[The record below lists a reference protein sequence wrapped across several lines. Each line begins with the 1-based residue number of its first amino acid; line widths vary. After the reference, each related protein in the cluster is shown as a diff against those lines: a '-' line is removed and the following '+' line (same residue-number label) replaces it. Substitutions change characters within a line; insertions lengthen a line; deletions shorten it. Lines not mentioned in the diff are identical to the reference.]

1 MPFFS
6 LLYFI
11 KILIHDAVDLKLDYQ
26 LVLQQRYIYTQSV
39 ENRNS
44 RSTITRKARNTLLL
58 EAGEE
63 VARVVVNTDSVAFQR
78 LSPRQ
83 ERKRMFLLPLGLCYH
98 CRVSELSLLVSWL
111 LNWGFSLLIFYSVL
125 EIFKKKLN
133 ICYFT
138 TSGLRSTV
146 LNNLLSSF
154 GGAEL
159 QSVPVP

>member
-83 ERKRMFLLPLGLCYH
+83 EKKGCFFFLLGSAIIAGSQSSPF
-98 CRVSELSLLVSWL
+98 LSLDYLTGVSL
-111 LNWGFSLLIFYSVL
+111 Y
-125 EIFKKKLN
+125 
-133 ICYFT
+133 
-138 TSGLRSTV
+138 
-146 LNNLLSSF
+146 
-154 GGAEL
+154 
-159 QSVPVP
+159 